1 MVEELGLKAY
11 WVGESMLYSMRCFMS
26 CLLIMVSRILAIIG
40 RREIGRKFFGKVVSE
55 FLYISITF
63 VILMESGYWFSSMA
77 LLKSLV
83 RCGAMKFLRLL
94 RIAGL
99 ILKMSEALLG
109 FRVRR
114 SLSTSSRDVGWREK
128 GGCVVFVLGAIIR
141 SSCWRG
147 ICRLVLCPIV
157 M

>member
-1 MVEELGLKAY
+1 MFHELLVDNGIKDFSDY
-11 WVGESMLYSMRCFMS
+11 WKERDWAEVLWEGGVR
-26 CLLIMVSRILAIIG
+26 V
-40 RREIGRKFFGKVVSE
+40 
-55 FLYISITF
+55 
-63 VILMESGYWFSSMA
+63 
-77 LLKSLV
+77 LV
-83 RCGAMKFLRLL
+83 YFDYFCDFDGVWVLVFINGFIEGGAMKFLRLL

-141 SSCWRG
+141 YSCWRG